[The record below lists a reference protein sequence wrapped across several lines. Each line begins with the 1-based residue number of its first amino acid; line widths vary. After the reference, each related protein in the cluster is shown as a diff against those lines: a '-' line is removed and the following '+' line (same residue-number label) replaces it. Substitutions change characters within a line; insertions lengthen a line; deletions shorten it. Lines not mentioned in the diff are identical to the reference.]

1 MKKSVLLLITA
12 AIILPL
18 LFSCGGKKKKPLEI
32 SEEDALEVLSELVPL
47 SYEFNVIFFGDGL
60 PVVKYSGEHTETA
73 YFEVDISKTEYDSI
87 SSIKKAVEKVYSKR
101 YLDSVYVNMFVGSQS
116 TSADGLLDN
125 DVSPRYKEILGKLN
139 IDVSYN
145 KLDIMGRLTVVSS
158 EIVKKTHE
166 YVSLNAVCLNEDGE
180 EINKQFFITKEN
192 GVWLLDGPTY

>member
-1 MKKSVLLLITA
+1 MKKALLLILTA
-12 AIILPL
+12 VIVLPL
-18 LFSCGGKKKKPLEI
+18 LFSCGNKKKKPLEI
-32 SEEDALEVLSELVPL
+32 SEEEALAVLTELVPL
-47 SYEFNVIFFGDGL
+47 SHEFNVIFFGDGL
-60 PVVKYSGEHTETA
+60 PVVKYDGEPTDTA
-73 YFEVDISKTEYDSI
+73 YYEVDVSKTDYTTI
-87 SSIKKAVEKVYSKR
+87 ASIKKAVERIYSKR
-101 YLDSVYVNMFVGSQS
+101 YLDSVYVNMFIGSQS

-125 DVSPRYKEILGKLN
+125 DVSPRYKEIQGKLN

-166 YVSLNAVCLNEDGE
+166 YVSVKALCLDENGN